1 MFAQYKIYIGVWMI
15 NTEEKKQKWDI
26 SESVKSVDICC

>member
-26 SESVKSVDICC
+26 SESVVKMNL